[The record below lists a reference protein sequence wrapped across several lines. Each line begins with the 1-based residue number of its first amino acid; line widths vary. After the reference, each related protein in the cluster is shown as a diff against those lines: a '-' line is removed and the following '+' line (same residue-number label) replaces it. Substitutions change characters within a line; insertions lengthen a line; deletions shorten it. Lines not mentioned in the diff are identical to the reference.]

1 MGGTGTGDTRDIK
14 ALIEDIFDFTAR
26 GFLIPAVLVNGK
38 IEGTQDANSRFL
50 TNCIDPLCDQLQEEI
65 TRKRYGYAAWQAGNF
80 VRVDSA
86 SILHFDLFSNAANVE
101 KLVGSA
107 AFSINAI
114 LRAANQPT
122 LDEPWADAHFL
133 TKNISTMDDVARQLG
148 MQKGENP

>member
-1 MGGTGTGDTRDIK
+1 M
-14 ALIEDIFDFTAR
+14 
-26 GFLIPAVLVNGK
+26 
-38 IEGTQDANSRFL
+38 
-50 TNCIDPLCDQLQEEI
+50 
-65 TRKRYGYAAWQAGNF
+65 
-80 VRVDSA
+80 
-86 SILHFDLFSNAANVE
+86 E

-107 AFSINAI
+107 AFSINDI